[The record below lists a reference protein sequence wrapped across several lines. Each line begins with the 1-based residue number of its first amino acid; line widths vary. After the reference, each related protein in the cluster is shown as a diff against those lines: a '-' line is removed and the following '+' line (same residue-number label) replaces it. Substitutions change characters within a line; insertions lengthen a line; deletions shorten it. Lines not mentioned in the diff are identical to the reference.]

1 MTIGHALTHELANDL
16 QQERNEAC
24 TEASNG
30 SLTIGVAASMRRAI
44 GARLISLGE
53 RLSGSNAMVSAGAQ

>member
-16 QQERNEAC
+16 QKERNEAC
-24 TEASNG
+24 TEASND
-30 SLTIGVAASMRRAI
+30 SLTPGVAAMVRRAI
-44 GARLISLGE
+44 GARMITLGE